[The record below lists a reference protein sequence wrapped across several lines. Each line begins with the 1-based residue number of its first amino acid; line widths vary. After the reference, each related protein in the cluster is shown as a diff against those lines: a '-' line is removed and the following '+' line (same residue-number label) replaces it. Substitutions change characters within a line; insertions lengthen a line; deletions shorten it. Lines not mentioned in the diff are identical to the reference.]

1 MPGRPM
7 TEDKK
12 RKNSFYIVLFY
23 LVFFISLLSVK
34 AKNKIKIVLS
44 RKFVV

>member
-12 RKNSFYIVLFY
+12 RKNYFYIVLFY
-23 LVFFISLLSVK
+23 LVFFISLLFVK